1 MTYNSTPSLNYL
13 NYLLLKYVIK
23 SQQNLKQQLPLLGRI
38 ACTRP
43 IATYVTYTYICV
55 SVYQCICLCVASV
68 GHTGELCK
76 NFYFYFLSTYADRQC
91 VDIYHLLFVFL
102 CVCTVTNF
110 SGKDKASGVKFC
122 TAVHRRPGHTHFGE
136 LCSPVPQNGTN
147 RPATGK

>member
-91 VDIYHLLFVFL
+91 VDIYH
-102 CVCTVTNF
+102 
-110 SGKDKASGVKFC
+110 
-122 TAVHRRPGHTHFGE
+122 
-136 LCSPVPQNGTN
+136 
-147 RPATGK
+147 